1 MVEDAPDKPKPTGQE
16 DDSDRPMVERPAMKM
31 FASNLLFILV
41 AFPYL
46 AILPTGSDIQ
56 PYALLFA
63 SALVIWAMV
72 KFDRPLALPRPVW
85 LMSLILLYAGLVYLT
100 RSEPGAGL
108 RSLAGYASVFILT
121 AAGYK
126 TFRYL
131 KPGVFLFSFSI
142 WAVTGA
148 VQFFYQKEFAKQLLV
163 RMSTSPGRG
172 VTGLAVEPSYY
183 AIMCMFFLFLN
194 EALYH
199 RHRYGGTIYHAVNGV
214 LYFQIFISFSGMGM
228 VFLGL
233 LFGARIVGRL
243 MQRTDLKQK
252 VRSIVPGVLLCGFV
266 MLYVFIPSFR
276 GTRSG
281 RIFEKISSDPVAT
294 LFTDASISDR
304 ASHIV
309 LSFYS
314 LAYSHGLGL
323 GLGTWSDRVDD
334 MIDTA
339 GGWVARLARSNP
351 LTVQGSRIM
360 SGWGSAVYEL
370 GAVGLLYMVLFWG
383 LILKLGRGPGDRA
396 AKTGP
401 VLNLLIL
408 FFLVLAAVPL
418 ATPFFGY
425 LLGMYFYMAYAED
438 RNGPARPQDNGCPGS
453 AENPSGEADEEHR
466 HLSPR
471 RESFG
476 K

>member
-1 MVEDAPDKPKPTGQE
+1 MAMVEDTPDKPEPLGRE
-16 DDSDRPMVERPAMKM
+16 DDSAPPKVKKPAMKTLV
-31 FASNLLFILV
+31 SNLLFILV

-108 RSLAGYASVFILT
+108 RSLAGYASVFVLT

-131 KPGVFLFSFSI
+131 NTGVFLSSFSI

-148 VQFFYQKEFAKQLLV
+148 VQFFYHKEFAKQILV

-183 AIMCMFFLFLN
+183 AIMCMFFLFMN
-194 EALYH
+194 DTLY
-199 RHRYGGTIYHAVNGV
+199 RRRRYEGWLYHAVNGV
-214 LYFQIFISFSGMGM
+214 LYFQIFISFSGMGL
-228 VFLGL
+228 VFFGL
-233 LFGARIVGRL
+233 LFGAKIVGRL
-243 MQRTDLKQK
+243 MQRAGLKHL
-252 VRSIVPGVLLCGFV
+252 VRSLVPAILLCGLV
-266 MLYVFIPSFR
+266 MLNVSAPSLK

-281 RIFEKISSDPVAT
+281 RIVQRISSDPVAT

-314 LAYSHGLGL
+314 LAFSHGLGL
-323 GLGTWSDRVDD
+323 GLGTWSDRVDE
-334 MIDTA
+334 IVVAA
-339 GGWVARLARSNP
+339 GGWVEKLAKSNP
-351 LTVQGSRIM
+351 LTVQGGRIM
-360 SGWGSAVYEL
+360 SGWGAAVYEL
-370 GAVGLLYMVLFWG
+370 GVVGLLYMALFLG
-383 LILKLGRGPGDRA
+383 LIIKIGRGPGDSA
-396 AKTGP
+396 AKTGQ
-401 VLNLLIL
+401 VLDLSIL
-408 FFLVLAAVPL
+408 FLMVLAAVPL

-425 LLGMYFYMAYAED
+425 ILGMNFYLAYAED
-438 RNGPARPQDNGCPGS
+438 HDRPAPPPEDERPPSFKD
-453 AENPSGEADEEHR
+453 PSGEAEEGHR
-466 HLSPR
+466 HRSSR
-471 RESFG
+471 R
-476 K
+476 